1 MSCVSGGGQSPTK
14 YVVCVQASPLRRD
27 PYGETSLADG
37 IEVTT
42 ICYRAPEVLFGN
54 VAFGAAIDVWALGLV
69 IFEAGGATFHRRPLG
84 RTQTQVDYMQM
95 LFGQLG
101 TPTCQ
106 ALICLPHFPKAP
118 IKKVAVPW
126 SEDVVQALS
135 PQGVAFAAALLRWD
149 PGQRPHTGLELSE
162 HPFLC
167 PGRLW
172 LGGSILSDGGDFEKV
187 GHPAYSGKRH
197 LWNAL
202 EGQLSRE
209 MLEYLQG
216 DPVLDTASE
225 EHKALSVKFHLKDG
239 QVKDAKSEVGRKFV
253 KSGFMGLLGP
263 SSSACCNL
271 SLDKPLP
278 ILRSQTWFEAFCTV
292 NRGVLEALRVAGKR
306 RLYRLS
312 EENRGRNGNHFM
324 ALTAEQWFAKC
335 GELCVTVPKMP
346 DGSYWAEPEHSDG
359 GASVLHLGLTLF
371 GRRHV
376 RCSQEGDGPDIY
388 LQCRPGSLYM
398 GGFTGPVHQVFM
410 SSQKLHSPAS
420 DWGLGS
426 VAVSSGVYL
435 CSCVCLFVG
444 PWSLACSSLW
454 FPAGS
459 LVTCCTVLYG
469 LGVVAFTGCFSGG
482 GMAICTT
489 SVFGVVSVRI
499 CSCFRSC
506 CFAGPARGGS
516 FRGDAALAWPGGEA
530 GLGDDHDADSL
541 VSV

>member
-1 MSCVSGGGQSPTK
+1 M
-14 YVVCVQASPLRRD
+14 CVQASPQRRD

-84 RTQTQVDYMQM
+84 RTQTQIDYMHM

-101 TPTCQ
+101 TPTCK
-106 ALICLPHFPKAP
+106 ALTCLPHFPKQP

-126 SEDVVQALS
+126 SQDVVQALS
-135 PQGVAFAAALLRWD
+135 PEGVAFAADLLRWD
-149 PGQRPHTGLELSE
+149 PGQRPHTGVELSE
-162 HPFLC
+162 HPFLS

-172 LGGSILSDGGDFEKV
+172 LGGSILSDEGDFQKV
-187 GHPAYSGKRH
+187 GDPAYSGKRH

-202 EGQLSRE
+202 EGQLSRQ

-216 DPVLDTASE
+216 DPVFDTASQ
-225 EHKALSVKFHLKDG
+225 EHKALAVKFHLKDG

-253 KSGFMGLLGP
+253 KSGFLGPHGP

-271 SLDKPLP
+271 SLEKPLP
-278 ILRSQTWFEAFCTV
+278 IQRFQEWFEAFLRV
-292 NRGVLEALRVAGKR
+292 NRGALEALRLAGKR

-312 EENRGRNGNHFM
+312 EETRGRNGEHFM
-324 ALTAEQWFAKC
+324 SLTAEQWFANC

-371 GRRHV
+371 GRRYV
-376 RCSQEGDGPDIY
+376 RCSQDGDGPDIY

-398 GGFTGPVHQVFM
+398 GGLTGPVHQVFT
-410 SSQKLHSPAS
+410 SIQKLFSPAF
-420 DWGLGS
+420 DVWLES
-426 VAVSSGVYL
+426 VAVSSCVRL
-435 CSCVCLFVG
+435 CILCVFVG
-444 PWSLACSSLW
+444 GAL
-454 FPAGS
+454 
-459 LVTCCTVLYG
+459 
-469 LGVVAFTGCFSGG
+469 VVAC
-482 GMAICTT
+482 
-489 SVFGVVSVRI
+489 
-499 CSCFRSC
+499 
-506 CFAGPARGGS
+506 
-516 FRGDAALAWPGGEA
+516 
-530 GLGDDHDADSL
+530 
-541 VSV
+541 